1 MMQREISKKIQ
12 VYAII
17 AILGALTLGALCYN
31 FGVVPFVPTIS
42 ALQRFS
48 SYDELKSFLMTK
60 TQGNNVFPYLG
71 PLDVNFFGA
80 QKSGTPVP
88 SPAAEGGG
96 GYSTTNIQVA
106 GVDEADIV
114 KTDGAYIYLV
124 ANNTVFI
131 LKAYPSEEA
140 ELLSKIPFE
149 DAYLAG
155 VFISEDS
162 NKLAVLGSSYVAYK
176 EPVGAPDKP
185 STFMWRPSPE
195 GVKTF
200 INVYDVSDRLKPK
213 LTRNVM
219 VSGSYFSSRMI
230 GEYVYAVMSQPAY
243 IINETVILPKFYE
256 DEKTADLDASQIY
269 YSNVSD
275 SYFTFT
281 TIVAMN
287 IMKDEQEPTNMTIM
301 MGGASTMYVSLSNI
315 YVTFQEP
322 EGETSVYRVHI
333 EKSTLNCDAQGKV
346 PGFVLNQFSM
356 DEHEGYFRVATTTWT
371 NEVLQNNIYVLDT
384 DLSIAGRIEKLA
396 PGENLHSARFM
407 GDKCYLVTFKKVDP
421 LFVIDLSQ
429 PTKPKVLGALKIPGY
444 SDYLHM
450 YDETHLIGV
459 GKETVEAT
467 EGDFAWYQGV
477 KLSLFDVTDV
487 NDPKQL
493 AKYVIGDR
501 GTDTPILWDHKAFLF
516 DKSMNL
522 LVIPATVAE
531 ITEIPGKE
539 IPPTPATPPINAT
552 TGPAA
557 EANETLVAP
566 PAVDYGQFVWQGA
579 LVFKITLTEGFVLTG
594 NVTHLERS
602 EDLQDSNLWINRALY
617 IENVLYTVSG
627 KKVKLNDLETLAPIK
642 QIDLS

>member
-1 MMQREISKKIQ
+1 
-12 VYAII
+12 
-17 AILGALTLGALCYN
+17 
-31 FGVVPFVPTIS
+31 
-42 ALQRFS
+42 
-48 SYDELKSFLMTK
+48 
-60 TQGNNVFPYLG
+60 
-71 PLDVNFFGA
+71 
-80 QKSGTPVP
+80 
-88 SPAAEGGG
+88 
-96 GYSTTNIQVA
+96 
-106 GVDEADIV
+106 
-114 KTDGAYIYLV
+114 
-124 ANNTVFI
+124 
-131 LKAYPSEEA
+131 
-140 ELLSKIPFE
+140 LLSKIPFE
-149 DAYLAG
+149 DTYLAG
-155 VFISEDS
+155 VFISEDG
-162 NKLAVLGSSYVAYK
+162 NRLAVLGSSYVAYK
-176 EPVGAPDKP
+176 EPVGVPDKP

-200 INVYDVSDRLKPK
+200 INVYDVSNKSEPK
-213 LTRNVM
+213 LTRNITM
-219 VSGSYFSSRMI
+219 SGSYFSSRMI

-256 DEKTADLDASQIY
+256 SEKTTDLDASQIY

-287 IMKDEQEPTNMTIM
+287 IMKDAQEPTNMTIM
-301 MGGASTMYVSLSNI
+301 MGGASTMYVSLNNI

-322 EGETSVYRVHI
+322 EGQTSVYRIHI

-356 DEHEGYFRVATTTWT
+356 DEYEGYFRVATTTWT
-371 NEVLQNNIYVLDT
+371 NDVLQNNIYVLDKN
-384 DLSIAGRIEKLA
+384 LSIAGRLEKLA

-407 GDKCYLVTFKKVDP
+407 GDKCYLVTFKNVDP
-421 LFVIDLSQ
+421 LFVVDLSQ
-429 PTKPKVLGALKIPGY
+429 PAKPKVLGALKIPGY

-501 GTDTPILWDHKAFLF
+501 GTDTPILWDHRAFLF
-516 DKSMNL
+516 DKSKNL

-539 IPPTPATPPINAT
+539 VPPTPAAPPTNTT
-552 TGPAA
+552 TGTKEA
-557 EANETLVAP
+557 EETPIAP
-566 PAVDYGQFVWQGA
+566 PADAYGQFVWQGA
-579 LVFKITLTEGFVLTG
+579 LVFKITLKDGFVLRG

-627 KKVKLNDLETLAPIK
+627 KRVKLNDLETLAPIK
-642 QIDLS
+642 QINLS

>member
-1 MMQREISKKIQ
+1 MQREIRKKVQ

-17 AILGALTLGALCYN
+17 AVLGALTLGALCYN
-31 FGVVPFVPTIS
+31 FGAIPFVPTVS
-42 ALQRFS
+42 TLQRFS
-48 SYDELKSFLMTK
+48 SYDELKSFLTAR
-60 TQGNNVFPYLG
+60 TQGNNVFPYYG
-71 PLDVNFFGA
+71 PLDATFFGA
-80 QKSGTPVP
+80 QKTATPVP
-88 SPAAEGGG
+88 SPAAEGG

-114 KTDGAYIYLV
+114 KTDGTYIYIV
-124 ANNTVFI
+124 ASNTVYI
-131 LKAYPSEEA
+131 LKAYPPEEA
-140 ELLSKIPFE
+140 KLLSKIPFE

-155 VFISEDS
+155 VFISEDG
-162 NKLAVLGSSYVAYK
+162 KRLAVLGSSYVAYK
-176 EPVGAPDKP
+176 EPVGAPDMP
-185 STFMWRPSPE
+185 STFMWRPSPD

-200 INVYDVSDRLKPK
+200 INVYDVSDKSKPK
-213 LTRNVM
+213 LARNIM

-230 GEYVYAVMSQPAY
+230 GEYVYAVMSQPACV
-243 IINETVILPKFYE
+243 INETVILPKFYE
-256 DEKTADLDASQIY
+256 HEKTTDLDASQIY

-287 IMKDEQEPTNMTIM
+287 IVKDKEEPTNMTIM
-301 MGGASTMYVSLSNI
+301 MGGASTMYVSLDNI

-322 EGETSVYRVHI
+322 EGQTSVYRIHI
-333 EKSTLNCDAQGKV
+333 EGSNLNCDAQGKV
-346 PGFVLNQFSM
+346 PGFILNQFSM
-356 DEHEGYFRVATTTWT
+356 DEHEGYFRVATTTRT
-371 NEVLQNNIYVLDT
+371 DGVLQNNIYVLDT
-384 DLSIAGRIEKLA
+384 NLSVAGRLEKLA

-407 GDKCYLVTFKKVDP
+407 GDKCYLVTFKNVDP

-429 PTKPKVLGALKIPGY
+429 PTKPKVLGELKIPGY

-477 KLSLFDVTDV
+477 KLSLFDVTNV

-516 DKSMNL
+516 DKSKDL

-531 ITEIPGKE
+531 ITEMPRKE
-539 IPPTPATPPINAT
+539 ISPTSTPQPTNITADT
-552 TGPAA
+552 K
-557 EANETLVAP
+557 EADETPVAP
-566 PAVDYGQFVWQGA
+566 PADAYGQFVWQGA
-579 LVFKITLTEGFVLTG
+579 LVFKITLKDGFVLRG
-594 NVTHLERS
+594 NITHLERS

-627 KKVKLNDLETLAPIK
+627 KKVKLNNLETLAPIK